1 METSAGGGPPSAQ
14 AAPAEAGVEAATRP
28 WLRYQ
33 EIVDNALVATG
44 ARVAMLARFDPD
56 TGVVRTVGWAG
67 LQSPAVL
74 RALAAAR
81 RLLPQ
86 LDPTRVTT
94 HADVNPF
101 QRTVFREATAAAGS
115 LFDVAAGVVDDR
127 VLQLGYT
134 VAEVRQVF
142 VCPLV
147 TGDRV
152 EGSLSMFT
160 PTPTTPEQ
168 QRTCEAF
175 ARQVALTL
183 ENARLLE
190 ALHAQM
196 AEARQAARV
205 EARLEGITLAAR
217 EMGHLLNN
225 ALVVPVGLVE
235 LLQGYPG
242 LPQDVRE
249 LVDLAATDL
258 AAAEQ
263 YIEQFQQVA
272 RVETKQTPVGLALDL
287 ARSTTMHRPPEGSQA
302 VAE

>member
-1 METSAGGGPPSAQ
+1 MESAAGGGPPTYSA
-14 AAPAEAGVEAATRP
+14 AGGEAGFEAAMRP

-44 ARVAMLARFDPD
+44 AQLAMLARFDPE
-56 TGVVRTVGWAG
+56 TGAVRTVGWAG
-67 LQSPAVL
+67 LQAPAVQ
-74 RALAAAR
+74 RALASAR

-86 LDPTRVTT
+86 LDPRRVTT

-101 QRTVFREATAAAGS
+101 QRAIYREAKAAAGS

-127 VLQLGYT
+127 VLQIADT
-134 VAEVRQVF
+134 VIGVRHAF

-147 TGDRV
+147 AGRRV
-152 EGSLSMFT
+152 EGSLSVFT
-160 PTPTTPEQ
+160 PTPATPEQ

-175 ARQVALTL
+175 AREVALTL

-190 ALHAQM
+190 ALQAQM
-196 AEARQAARV
+196 DDARQAARV

-249 LVDLAATDL
+249 LVDLAAADL
-258 AAAEQ
+258 AMAEQ
-263 YIEQFQQVA
+263 YIEQFQQVV
-272 RVETKQTPVGLALDL
+272 RVETKQTPVGPALDL
-287 ARSTTMHRPPEGSQA
+287 ARSTTPHRPPESSSA